1 MKTINQIILIVA
13 FIAFTVGNFGYSQGP
28 TTHTILLNVNT
39 SEVLNTNLATTINFG
54 QAAGISNEEFTIQ
67 VNRGDIIVWQAV
79 SSNAPD
85 TDEVRVTTIQHE
97 SGPNFFGSATLSDNL
112 QTPGVVLG
120 SISNGRPG
128 EIQKY
133 TLHFRVWNSGNP
145 RGGTFVVDPKIQINN

>member
-1 MKTINQIILIVA
+1 MKTINQIILVIA
-13 FIAFTVGNFGYSQGP
+13 FIAFTSGNFAYAQGP

-39 SEVLNTNLATTINFG
+39 SEVQDTNLATTINFG
-54 QAAGISNEEFTIQ
+54 QPAGISNEEFTIQ
-67 VNRGDIIVWQAV
+67 VNRGDVIVWQAV
-79 SSNAPD
+79 SSNAPT

-97 SGPNFFGSATLSDNL
+97 SGSNFFGASTLSDNL

-120 SISNGRPG
+120 SISTGAPG

-145 RGGTFVVDPKIQINN
+145 RGGTFIVDPKIQINN